1 MIFAI
6 KLYVLPK
13 KVDYFFFRGVR
24 SLYYSIIEKQLIE
37 YIGSIVHY
45 KQTDAYISNSE
56 I

>member
-24 SLYYSIIEKQLIE
+24 FLYYSIIEKQLIE
-37 YIGSIVHY
+37 YINPIIHLN
-45 KQTDAYISNSE
+45 QTDAYISK
-56 I
+56 